1 MSSKSIGSNILKFV
15 SKQKALVA
23 VIAVLV
29 LMIFSKTNFFSAYN
43 LLEIV
48 NSASIYLIVAAGTT
62 LVIIAAGCDLSVGG
76 MIGLSGVVSIM
87 LMRTLPMPVA
97 ILCSLAIGAVVGFI
111 NGFLVVHQKTEPFV
125 ITFGM
130 GMVLKGISL
139 QLTNAKPI
147 SCSNPNFVNLGNAKI
162 FGTVTYLALL
172 TIVVLAVVFII
183 LRYTQ
188 LGRNIYAVGGD
199 YDVALYA
206 GINARRTKWTAFIIS
221 GFTAA
226 LAGVMLSSRLNA
238 GSALYGD
245 PFPLLIHVGA
255 VIGGTSLT
263 GGKGGIPQTLLGI
276 ISLTVLL
283 NAMTMMQI
291 SGYVQK
297 LIQGIVIVLI
307 LWFDNFQIKRQRE
320 AV

>member
-23 VIAVLV
+23 VIVVLV

-125 ITFGM
+125 ITFGN
-130 GMVLKGISL
+130 GYGA
-139 QLTNAKPI
+139 Q
-147 SCSNPNFVNLGNAKI
+147 GHQ
-162 FGTVTYLALL
+162 
-172 TIVVLAVVFII
+172 LAVDKCQTDI
-183 LRYTQ
+183 LF
-188 LGRNIYAVGGD
+188 
-199 YDVALYA
+199 
-206 GINARRTKWTAFIIS
+206 KS
-221 GFTAA
+221 
-226 LAGVMLSSRLNA
+226 
-238 GSALYGD
+238 
-245 PFPLLIHVGA
+245 
-255 VIGGTSLT
+255 
-263 GGKGGIPQTLLGI
+263 
-276 ISLTVLL
+276 
-283 NAMTMMQI
+283 
-291 SGYVQK
+291 
-297 LIQGIVIVLI
+297 
-307 LWFDNFQIKRQRE
+307 
-320 AV
+320 